1 MKFSLIVATLAMLVS
16 DADAKAKTVK
26 SKDSGKIKKLM
37 NAIHKSPFADNKAIK
52 ESLKQGAVS
61 KGVPSRYP
69 KKRPVEVVEQTIRP
83 DYTIH
88 PHYVLPPQ

>member
-1 MKFSLIVATLAMLVS
+1 MTVMVS
-16 DADAKAKTVK
+16 DVDAKAKLVK
-26 SKDSGKIKKLM
+26 KDSNEKIKKLM
-37 NAIHKSPFADNKAIK
+37 KAIHKSPFADNKGIK
-52 ESLKQGAVS
+52 EYLKQGAVS
-61 KGVPSRYP
+61 SKVPARYP